1 MAWIEFG
8 LIVNKDYV
16 ELVEDKLLELGAL
29 SISLTD
35 AEDEEIFEPG
45 DEIFL
50 WDKILIKGL
59 YDDDKSAL
67 VDEFKEWAKK
77 NLVADADL
85 VFFSKRILD
94 TDWLAASK
102 ASFPPIKL
110 ADNFWIIPK
119 WQKVVDASATNL
131 LINPG
136 LAFGT
141 GTHSTTSL
149 CLQWLLGQNLAEK
162 SVLDYGSGSGI
173 LAIAALMLGA
183 KSALATDIDQ
193 LALDATYENA
203 QLNSV
208 DSKLKILPPKDIL
221 SPKVDFL
228 LANILAK
235 PLINLAPLLASYLKK
250 EAKICLSGILAWQ
263 ADDVMN
269 AYQSWISWQEPSV
282 AEEWVCLTGVLK

>member
-16 ELVEDKLLELGAL
+16 ELVEEKLLELGAL
-29 SISLTD
+29 AISLTD

-45 DEIFL
+45 DEVFL

-67 VDEFKEWAKK
+67 VNEFKEWAKQ
-77 NLVADADL
+77 NLVADATL
-85 VFFSKRILD
+85 VFFSERILD

-110 ADNFWIIPK
+110 TDDFWIIPK
-119 WQKVVDASATNL
+119 WQQVVDASATNL

-149 CLQWLLGQNLAEK
+149 CLQWLLGQNLTEK

-173 LAIAALMLGA
+173 LAIAALLLGA
-183 KSALATDIDQ
+183 KSALATDTDQ

-208 DSKLKILPPKDIL
+208 ESKLKILPPKDIL

-235 PLINLAPLLASYLKK
+235 PLINLAPLLASYLRKD
-250 EAKICLSGILAWQ
+250 AKICLSGILDWQ

-269 AYQSWISWQEPSV
+269 AYQSWINWQEPLV
-282 AEEWVCLTGVLK
+282 DEEWVCLNGALK